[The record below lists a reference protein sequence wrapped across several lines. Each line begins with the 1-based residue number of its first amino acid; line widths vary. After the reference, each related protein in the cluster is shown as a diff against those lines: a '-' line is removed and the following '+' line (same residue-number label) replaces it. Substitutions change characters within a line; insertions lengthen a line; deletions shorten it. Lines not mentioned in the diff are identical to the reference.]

1 MNLILYTFFFLFVVF
16 VGVYVHL
23 RRKVTS
29 HIPNNFP
36 NEENRSLLVKNKK
49 VMVCFGDSN
58 THGNVSYDWVSD
70 LINDLPHF
78 QIFNAGLNSDLSFS
92 LLKRVE
98 DVIACNPD
106 FITILIGTNDINAA
120 FAKKS
125 LKRYISTGK
134 ISKSEI
140 PNLTTFEKNLAKIV
154 EIFQLKTNAKIALM
168 TLPLMGEDLKSE
180 INKIADTY
188 SEVIEKVSFKYKI
201 NCLPIRSQQKE
212 YLIKNPSHTPYR
224 FEQYFILLNKSVL
237 LHYIFGFSWDKISNL
252 HKTQLSPDF
261 LHQNSK
267 AGKMIKEQVL
277 NWINK

>member
-1 MNLILYTFFFLFVVF
+1 MNLILYTFFFLLVVF

-49 VMVCFGDSN
+49 VIVCFGDSN

-70 LINDLPHF
+70 LINDLPNF
-78 QIFNAGLNSDLSFS
+78 QTFNAGLNSDLSFS
-92 LLKRVE
+92 LLKRLE
-98 DVIACNPD
+98 DVILCEPD
-106 FITILIGTNDINAA
+106 FITIMIGTNDIKAA
-120 FAKKS
+120 YAKKS

-134 ISKSEI
+134 ISKNEI
-140 PNLTTFEKNLAKIV
+140 PNLTTFEKNLTKIV
-154 EIFQLKTNAKIALM
+154 EIFQLKTKAKIALM

-180 INKIADTY
+180 INKIADSY
-188 SEVIEKVSFKYKI
+188 SEVIKKVSFEYKI

-212 YLIKNPSHTPYR
+212 YLTKNPSLTPFR

>member
-1 MNLILYTFFFLFVVF
+1 MNLILYTFFFLLVAF

-49 VMVCFGDSN
+49 IIVCFGDSN

-70 LINDLPHF
+70 LINDLPNF
-78 QIFNAGLNSDLSFS
+78 QTFNAGLNSDLSFS

-120 FAKKS
+120 YAKKS

-134 ISKSEI
+134 ISKNEI
-140 PNLTTFEKNLAKIV
+140 PNLTTFEKNLTKIV
-154 EIFQLKTNAKIALM
+154 EIFQLKTKAKIALM
-168 TLPLMGEDLKSE
+168 TLPLMG
-180 INKIADTY
+180 
-188 SEVIEKVSFKYKI
+188 
-201 NCLPIRSQQKE
+201 
-212 YLIKNPSHTPYR
+212 
-224 FEQYFILLNKSVL
+224 
-237 LHYIFGFSWDKISNL
+237 
-252 HKTQLSPDF
+252 KT
-261 LHQNSK
+261 
-267 AGKMIKEQVL
+267 
-277 NWINK
+277 